1 MQAGMDNPGADA
13 EHADDVGITSP
24 LHDDLASY
32 QTAPD
37 SQSQG
42 AVVRAISASQAGA
55 VDRLV

>member
-1 MQAGMDNPGADA
+1 MDNPGADA
-13 EHADDVGITSP
+13 EHADDLGITSP

>member
-1 MQAGMDNPGADA
+1 MDNPGADA
-13 EHADDVGITSP
+13 EHADDLGTTSP